1 LIPFQNTRVF
11 QGPVMNSEN
20 NEVIQNWEDV
30 IQVSLM
36 GWLMKSREDARKS
49 VGDAA
54 GGSWGESSGRA
65 AWQ

>member
-1 LIPFQNTRVF
+1 
-11 QGPVMNSEN
+11 MNSEN

-36 GWLMKSREDARKS
+36 GWLMKSREDARES